1 MREASIILPHA
12 GNRQSHDLLHGLLLQ
27 HFGGYTAQA
36 VIGAWRDPATA
47 IVHNDQ
53 STMFLIGAD
62 PTAANLALLHFI
74 AKECGNMAGQIC
86 VYVKG
91 FDGEVTFVQC

>member
-1 MREASIILPHA
+1 MREASIILPHTM
-12 GNRQSHDLLHGLLLQ
+12 SHEPHTAMRHLLLT
-27 HFGGYTAQA
+27 HFGGYTTHE
-36 VIGAWRDPATA
+36 VSGAWRDPDTG

-91 FDGEVTFVQC
+91 FDGEVQFVQC